1 MSTKT
6 DKPIPKATESTKPY
20 WDGTARGELWI
31 QRSKNT
37 GNYVFYPRAQSP
49 YGIDD
54 ELEWIQ
60 ASGKGTLDSYV
71 ISERPA
77 PGFEA
82 PYAIAIVK
90 LEEGVRMLSSIVGVE
105 PTPENLVLDMPLQ
118 VEFEQRGDMSVP
130 VFRPTGDAK

>member
-6 DKPIPKATESTKPY
+6 DKPIPKATASTQPY

-37 GNYVFYPRAQSP
+37 GNYVFYPRSQSP

-54 ELEWIQ
+54 ELEWVQ
-60 ASGKGTLDSYV
+60 SSGKATLDSYV

-77 PGFEA
+77 PGFEP

-118 VEFEQRGDMSVP
+118 VEFEQRGEMSIP
-130 VFRPTGDAK
+130 VFRPTGEAK

>member
-1 MSTKT
+1 MSTTSAKPVPVAT
-6 DKPIPKATESTKPY
+6 DSTRPY

-37 GNYVFYPRAQSP
+37 ENYVFYPRAYSP
-49 YGIDD
+49 FSLDD
-54 ELEWIQ
+54 ELEWVQ
-60 ASGKGTLDSYV
+60 VSGRATLDSYV
-71 ISERPA
+71 ISQRPA

-105 PTPENLVLDMPLQ
+105 PVPENLILDMPLQ
-118 VEFEQRGDMSVP
+118 VEFETRGEMSVP
-130 VFRPTGDAK
+130 VFRPVEEKK